1 MRLQDGDRLVLE
13 YGGRAGCAQ
22 AHLDDFANEL
32 WVLGFTPLTIIQH
45 TVSVCHFGRWL
56 LSRGLE
62 LGGVTQDVLDQF
74 AAHFPHCRCS
84 VHHRHSFPRTL
95 GHVRRFVAYLRG
107 RGVVPLAP
115 VTPPPAPPEALRGFR
130 EWMQQHRGATAG
142 TTVRFEK
149 LLLGILPQ
157 LGPDPRMYEPARL
170 RSVILDEGRRR
181 GRHYAR
187 FLVTALRAWLRF
199 LTAEGRCPAHLDQA
213 LPTIVKW
220 HLANLPQHLELDE
233 IERVIASCD
242 ARTPVGVRDR
252 AILLL
257 LARLGLRAAD
267 ITGMRPGD
275 IDWQQGSL
283 RVRGKGRREV
293 CLPLPQD
300 AGEALLEYLRHARPL
315 ADIDQVF
322 LCAQAPYRPFAT
334 SMVVADVVRFAL
346 RRAGI
351 TRVRS
356 QGAHLLR
363 HSAAT
368 SMLRAG
374 ASLEAIAT
382 VLRHRSSETTVRYA
396 KVDQA
401 LLLAIAQP
409 WPEGAPC

>member
-1 MRLQDGDRLVLE
+1 
-13 YGGRAGCAQ
+13 
-22 AHLDDFANEL
+22 
-32 WVLGFTPLTIIQH
+32 
-45 TVSVCHFGRWL
+45 
-56 LSRGLE
+56 
-62 LGGVTQDVLDQF
+62 
-74 AAHFPHCRCS
+74 
-84 VHHRHSFPRTL
+84 
-95 GHVRRFVAYLRG
+95 
-107 RGVVPLAP
+107 
-115 VTPPPAPPEALRGFR
+115 
-130 EWMQQHRGATAG
+130 MQQHRGATAG

-157 LGPDPRMYEPARL
+157 LGPDPRMYEPVRL

-181 GRHYAR
+181 GRHHAR
-187 FLVTALRAWLRF
+187 FLVTAMRAWLRF
-199 LTAEGRCPAHLDQA
+199 LTAEGRCPAHLDEA
-213 LPTIVKW
+213 LPAIVKW
-220 HLANLPQHLELDE
+220 HLANMPQHLEPDE

-242 ARTPVGVRDR
+242 ARTRVGVRDR

-267 ITGMRPGD
+267 ITGMQPAD

-300 AGEALLEYLRHARPL
+300 VGEALLQYLSHARPP
-315 ADIDQVF
+315 ADIDRVF

-334 SMVVADVVRFAL
+334 SMAVADVVRFAL

-351 TRVRS
+351 THLRS

-382 VLRHRSSETTVRYA
+382 VLRHRSPETTVQYA

-401 LLLAIAQP
+401 LLIAIAQP

>member
-13 YGGRAGCAQ
+13 YGGRGGCAQ
-22 AHLDDFANEL
+22 AHLEDFAKEL
-32 WVLGFTPLTIIQH
+32 WVSGFTRLTILQH

-56 LSRGLE
+56 LGRGLE
-62 LGGVTQDVLDQF
+62 LGGVTQHVLDQF
-74 AAHFPHCRCS
+74 AAHFPRCRCS
-84 VHHRHSFPRTL
+84 VHHRGSFPRTV
-95 GHVRRFVAYLRG
+95 GHVQRFVTYLRE
-107 RGVVPLAP
+107 RGVVPVPP
-115 VTPPPAPPEALRGFR
+115 VESPPVLPEALRGFR
-130 EWMQQHRGATAG
+130 EWMQRHRGATAS
-142 TTVRFEK
+142 TTLRFEK

-157 LGPDPRMYEPARL
+157 LGSDPSTYEPAHL
-170 RSVILDEGRRR
+170 RNVILDEGRRR
-181 GRHYAR
+181 GRHHAR
-187 FLVTALRAWLRF
+187 FLVTAMRAWLRF
-199 LTAEGRCPAHLDQA
+199 LTAEGRCRPHLDQA
-213 LPTIVKW
+213 LPTIIKW
-220 HLANLPQHLELDE
+220 HLSEVPAHLEVEE

-242 ARTPVGVRDR
+242 VQTQHGVRDR

-267 ITGMRPGD
+267 IVGMRPGD
-275 IDWQQGSL
+275 IDWQQGTL
-283 RVRGKGRREV
+283 RVCGKGRREV

-300 AGEALLEYLRHARPL
+300 AGEALLEYLQRARPT
-315 ADIDQVF
+315 ADIDRVF

-334 SMVVADVVRFAL
+334 SMPVADIVRFAL

-351 TRVRS
+351 TRLRS

-368 SMLRAG
+368 SMLAAG

-382 VLRHRSSETTVRYA
+382 VLRHRSSETTVQYA
-396 KVDQA
+396 KVDQV